1 MKSFPN
7 VDAKSVK
14 ITFPCPNSDCKC
26 EIEEEIEVP
35 NADYSADHC
44 VDSEFSGDFTIIC
57 PECGQEIC
65 GTVFSNMYEGNIE
78 IKNVDDSDIKI
89 EVL

>member
-14 ITFPCPNSDCKC
+14 ISLPCPNSDCNC

-35 NADYSADHC
+35 NADYSADSC

-57 PECGQEIC
+57 SKCGLEIC

-78 IKNVDDSDIKI
+78 IENVDDNDIEI